1 MLRLLK
7 RIIVLNLMLV
17 GAAKLASRVLP
28 DTRDTTADEFEL
40 TSILADSAFSSVAT
54 CLASGKTTTLY
65 GASGI
70 DLREAVLSDSGATLN
85 VITGFGATELRVPD
99 GWNVVVENVAV
110 AGSIE
115 NKTSSD
121 DLSKPTLR
129 VLGYTVFGLLS
140 ISN

>member
-40 TSILADSAFSSVAT
+40 TSILDESTFASVAT
-54 CLASGKTTTLY
+54 CLVGGKATTLY

-70 DLREAVLSDSGATLN
+70 DLREAVLSDSGGTLN
-85 VITGFGATELRVPD
+85 VVTGFGATEIRVPD
-99 GWNVVVENVAV
+99 AWNIVIENTAF

-121 DLSKPTLR
+121 DLSGSTLR
-129 VLGYTVFGLLS
+129 ISGYTAFGLLS
-140 ISN
+140 ITN